1 MSIRKLKR
9 FVKDALPYAAM
20 AAPFIPG
27 LGIGSLGTKIMGS
40 KLAST
45 FGAKGL
51 MSSPFWSSIVGGAVK
66 DAVFKGIVSKALN
79 KRNPQLIAK
88 DAFLRGIFLNAYKTG
103 FDPTMMMGGD
113 ETLEIPGVPARVSDR
128 VSIKDYE
135 NLITPADK
143 VSGVTPK
150 YTEYGQSMMDKWYG
164 PGRGGP
170 NIAPSP
176 YDVTTGYEMDD
187 KYTWDRV
194 TPEWTVPEINKDLI
208 VPPPYSP
215 FTDVETTYET
225 FPDKMEGAIPPLP
238 GGTAEN
244 PLAGLGYMTKEKTT
258 PSLLDTLTGKAKGA
272 KDLGIEKGTDEYDE
286 YFGLGKTTAD
296 PLWLAGTAYDLY
308 RDPLTEGDV
317 EEDDEEKYRKF
328 MARMAITPGGSLEG
342 FLGNRGGIAS
352 LANGGQPVT
361 LPLTTLDYTDPDW
374 YKGTDD
380 DIIPAPVLPGDID
393 FADEFE
399 GYLDLVSG
407 DPATDYTDMW
417 REYNRQAIQ
426 AGLPTITF
434 EEFMELRGDS
444 DQAAADPQTLGRFP
458 VIGGEMA
465 AQGGRMGY
473 YGGGELNAIPGG
485 MVNGPGTEVSD
496 SIPAQLSNNE
506 FVFTADSVRAAG
518 GGDIDLGAQKMYGI
532 MNALD
537 PDSAKLGEPPVYS

>member
-1 MSIRKLKR
+1 
-9 FVKDALPYAAM
+9 
-20 AAPFIPG
+20 
-27 LGIGSLGTKIMGS
+27 
-40 KLAST
+40 
-45 FGAKGL
+45 
-51 MSSPFWSSIVGGAVK
+51 
-66 DAVFKGIVSKALN
+66 
-79 KRNPQLIAK
+79 
-88 DAFLRGIFLNAYKTG
+88 
-103 FDPTMMMGGD
+103 
-113 ETLEIPGVPARVSDR
+113 
-128 VSIKDYE
+128 
-135 NLITPADK
+135 
-143 VSGVTPK
+143 
-150 YTEYGQSMMDKWYG
+150 
-164 PGRGGP
+164 
-170 NIAPSP
+170 
-176 YDVTTGYEMDD
+176 
-187 KYTWDRV
+187 
-194 TPEWTVPEINKDLI
+194 
-208 VPPPYSP
+208 
-215 FTDVETTYET
+215 
-225 FPDKMEGAIPPLP
+225 
-238 GGTAEN
+238 
-244 PLAGLGYMTKEKTT
+244 MTKEKTT

-417 REYNRQAIQ
+417 KEYNRQAIQ
-426 AGLPTITF
+426 AGLPTISF